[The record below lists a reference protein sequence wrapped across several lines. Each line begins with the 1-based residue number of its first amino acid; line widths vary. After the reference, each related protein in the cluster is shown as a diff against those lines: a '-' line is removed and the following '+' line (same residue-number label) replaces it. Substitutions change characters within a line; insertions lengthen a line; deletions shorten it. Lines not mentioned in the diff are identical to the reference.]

1 MSVSVVICTYN
12 RAQLLKRTLHSL
24 ALQTVGPEQF
34 EIIVVDDGSVDET
47 PEVCRKLGQDLPR
60 LKYVSNGVNLGLS
73 CSRNRGLKSAEG
85 EFILFTDDDCI
96 ANNDWVERMSAALE
110 REPVVAGAV
119 ESPELNYIRLCH
131 NIAEFH
137 PFIPGCKRRPVEF
150 IAGANM
156 GFRRSVLDELGG
168 FDEKVKTAEDMAFIL
183 RARSKGYRIY
193 LACDAV
199 VTHKHD
205 RATLGSVFG
214 YSAKHASATIL
225 LRNEYR
231 SLLSTPLVLRSS
243 FFTIMAAP
251 VIALKVTLGIYVH
264 NQRLA
269 RLFWT
274 APMVFAL
281 KLAWCWGAACG
292 LESSKRAKE
301 KER

>member
-24 ALQTVGPEQF
+24 NLQTVGPEQF

-47 PEVCRKLGQDLPR
+47 PEICRQLSKDLPR
-60 LKYVSNGVNLGLS
+60 MKYVANGRNLGIS
-73 CSRNRGLKSAEG
+73 SSRNKGIKSAEG
-85 EFILFTDDDCI
+85 EFILFIDDDCI

-110 REPVVAGAV
+110 REPIVAGAV
-119 ESPELNYIRLCH
+119 ASPASNYIRLCH

-156 GFRRSVLDELGG
+156 GFRRSVLDESGG
-168 FDEKVKTAEDMAFIL
+168 FDEKVKTAEDMEFIL

-199 VTHKHD
+199 VTHEHD
-205 RATLGSVFG
+205 RTTLGSVFG
-214 YSAKHASATIL
+214 YAAKHASATIL
-225 LRNEYR
+225 LRNAYR
-231 SLLSTPLVLRSS
+231 SLLGTPFVLGSS
-243 FFTIMAAP
+243 FLTIMAAP
-251 VIALKVTLGIYVH
+251 VIALKVTLEIYMH
-264 NQRLA
+264 NSRLA
-269 RLFWT
+269 GLFWT
-274 APMVFAL
+274 APLVYTL

-292 LESSKRAKE
+292 LESNKRAKE
-301 KER
+301 IER

>member
-1 MSVSVVICTYN
+1 MLVSVVICTYN

-24 ALQTVGPEQF
+24 TLQTVRPEQF

-47 PEVCRKLGQDLPR
+47 PEVCLQLRQDLPHM
-60 LKYVSNGVNLGLS
+60 KYVSNGVNSGIS
-73 CSRNRGLKSAEG
+73 CSRNKGIKSAEG

-119 ESPELNYIRLCH
+119 ESSESNYIRLCH

-168 FDEKVKTAEDMAFIL
+168 FDAKVKTAEDMEFIL

-193 LACDAV
+193 LACDAI
-199 VTHKHD
+199 VTHDHNRTNLD
-205 RATLGSVFG
+205 TVFK
-214 YSAKHASATIL
+214 YSAKHAAETIL
-225 LRNEYR
+225 LRNKYR
-231 SLLSTPLVLRSS
+231 SLLGTPFVLRSS
-243 FFTIMAAP
+243 FLTIIWPGFSGQLLWYM
-251 VIALKVTLGIYVH
+251 
-264 NQRLA
+264 RLSWPGVGVLPA
-269 RLFWT
+269 
-274 APMVFAL
+274 V
-281 KLAWCWGAACG
+281 
-292 LESSKRAKE
+292 
-301 KER
+301 

>member
-24 ALQTVGPEQF
+24 TLQTVGPEQF
-34 EIIVVDDGSVDET
+34 EIIIVDDGSVDET
-47 PEVCRKLGQDLPR
+47 PEVCRQLRQDLPR
-60 LKYVSNGVNLGLS
+60 MKYISNGVNLGLS
-73 CSRNRGLKSAEG
+73 SSRNRGIKSAEG
-85 EFILFTDDDCI
+85 EFILFTDDDCT
-96 ANNDWVERMSAALE
+96 ADNDWIERMSAALE

-119 ESPELNYIRLCH
+119 ASPESNYVGLCH

-137 PFIPGCKRRPVEF
+137 PFMPGRKPGKVEF

-168 FDEKVKTAEDMAFIL
+168 FDEKVKMAEDMQFIL

-193 LACDAV
+193 HACDAV

-205 RATLGSVFG
+205 RASLGSVFR

-225 LRNEYR
+225 VRNEYQT
-231 SLLSTPLVLRSS
+231 LLRTPFVLRSS
-243 FFTIMAAP
+243 FLTIMAAP
-251 VIALKVTLGIYVH
+251 AIALKVTLGIYRH
-264 NQRLA
+264 NQRLV
-269 RLFWT
+269 RVFWT
-274 APMVFAL
+274 APLVYAL

-292 LESSKRAKE
+292 LAATKRAK
-301 KER
+301 

>member
-1 MSVSVVICTYN
+1 M
-12 RAQLLKRTLHSL
+12 
-24 ALQTVGPEQF
+24 
-34 EIIVVDDGSVDET
+34 
-47 PEVCRKLGQDLPR
+47 
-60 LKYVSNGVNLGLS
+60 KYVPNGVNLGIS
-73 CSRNRGLKSAEG
+73 CSRNRGIKSAKG

-96 ANNDWVERMSAALE
+96 ANNDWVEQMSAALE

-119 ESPELNYIRLCH
+119 ESPESNYIRLCH

-137 PFIPGCKRRPVEF
+137 PFIPGRKPGKVEF

-183 RARSKGYRIY
+183 RARSNGYSIY
-193 LACDAV
+193 LACEAV

-214 YSAKHASATIL
+214 YSAKHASTTIL

-231 SLLSTPLVLRSS
+231 SLLGTPFVLRSP
-243 FFTIMAAP
+243 FLTIMAAP
-251 VIALKVTLGIYVH
+251 VIALKVTLGIYMH
-264 NQRLA
+264 NHRLA

-274 APMVFAL
+274 APLVYGL
-281 KLAWCWGAACG
+281 KLAWCWGAARG
-292 LESSKRAKE
+292 LWANKPE
-301 KER
+301 KK

>member
-24 ALQTVGPEQF
+24 TLQTVGPEQF
-34 EIIVVDDGSVDET
+34 EIIVVDDGSADET
-47 PEVCRKLGQDLPR
+47 PEVCRQLRQDLPR
-60 LKYVSNGVNLGLS
+60 MKYVSNGVNSGIS
-73 CSRNRGLKSAEG
+73 CSRNRGIISCSRNRGIKSAEG

-119 ESPELNYIRLCH
+119 ASSESNYVKLCH

-137 PFIPGCKRRPVEF
+137 PFIPGHKRRPVEF

-168 FDEKVKTAEDMAFIL
+168 FDEKVKMAEDMELIL
-183 RARSKGYRIY
+183 RARSKGYGIY

-199 VTHKHD
+199 VTHKHN
-205 RATLGSVFG
+205 RATLGSV
-214 YSAKHASATIL
+214 
-225 LRNEYR
+225 
-231 SLLSTPLVLRSS
+231 RSS
-243 FFTIMAAP
+243 FLTIMAAP
-251 VIALKVTLGIYVH
+251 VIALKVTLGIYMH
-264 NQRLA
+264 NPRQA

-274 APMVFAL
+274 APLVYAL

-292 LESSKRAKE
+292 LAANKRAKE
-301 KER
+301 IER

>member
-1 MSVSVVICTYN
+1 
-12 RAQLLKRTLHSL
+12 LHAL
-24 ALQTVGPEQF
+24 TLQTVKPEQF

-47 PEVCRKLGQDLPR
+47 PEVCRQLRQDLPR
-60 LKYVSNGVNLGLS
+60 IKYVSNGVNLGIS
-73 CSRNRGLKSAEG
+73 CSRNKGIKSAEG

-110 REPVVAGAV
+110 KKPVVAGAV
-119 ESPELNYIRLCH
+119 ESPESDYVGLCH

-137 PFIPGCKRRPVEF
+137 PFMPGRKPGKVEF

-168 FDEKVKTAEDMAFIL
+168 FDEKLKTAEDMELIL
-183 RARSKGYRIY
+183 RVRSKGYRLY

-199 VTHKHD
+199 VTHKHN

-225 LRNEYR
+225 LRNAYR
-231 SLLSTPLVLRSS
+231 SLLGTPFVLRSS

-251 VIALKVTLGIYVH
+251 VIALKVTLGIYMH
-264 NQRLA
+264 NPRLA

-274 APMVFAL
+274 APLVYAL

-292 LESSKRAKE
+292 LEAKKRAKE
-301 KER
+301 